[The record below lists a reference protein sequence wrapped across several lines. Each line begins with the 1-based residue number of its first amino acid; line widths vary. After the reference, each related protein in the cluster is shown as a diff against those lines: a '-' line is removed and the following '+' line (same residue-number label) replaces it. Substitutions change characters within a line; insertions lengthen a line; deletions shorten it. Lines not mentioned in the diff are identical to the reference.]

1 MTAREKATPA
11 KRGRRA
17 DRYESRKA
25 TRPGTGT
32 NAPSWTPTTA
42 HETMCALRAGS
53 AASKQE
59 LQQYVGML
67 LKHSN
72 PMAQLGRWMGTKL
85 TPDEKEEVGA
95 ILEHHGRKLA
105 AGRSEKLVCIPA
117 FATAGGSVVMQ
128 RQKKI
133 RPRLPP
139 GMYDTSVLG

>member
-11 KRGRRA
+11 KRGRCA

-59 LQQYVGML
+59 LQQYVGLL

-72 PMAQLGRWMGTKL
+72 PMAQLGRWLGTKL

-95 ILEHHGRKLA
+95 IFEHHATQSLCNLA
-105 AGRSEKLVCIPA
+105 RSRARGEVGDVGL
-117 FATAGGSVVMQ
+117 
-128 RQKKI
+128 R
-133 RPRLPP
+133 
-139 GMYDTSVLG
+139 